1 MADCFCDIAATF
13 PVLAELGIISASL
26 RSNTEIM
33 LTEEGIALYGATL
46 GDMSM
51 TAYAV
56 EPGLALK
63 CPGRAGI
70 SFQWDQRMSCDTGS
84 VETYFIPKGKN
95 RAYIEGD
102 VGGNISLSNKINS
115 YETFSASAGSGPTTP
130 YFRTTHED
138 GWGFTYSGDPLYVSD
153 QNGYSETSVSFF
165 GFLPGGSKLYLTSFS
180 WECTPPAVPVVSYS
194 FIFVYNS

>member
-56 EPGLALK
+56 ETGLALK
-63 CPGRAGI
+63 CPGRSGI

-102 VGGNISLSNKINS
+102 VSSNISLSNKINS
-115 YETFSASAGSGPTTP
+115 YETFNASAGSGPTTP
-130 YFRTTHED
+130 YFRTIHED
-138 GWGFTYSGDPLYVSD
+138 GWGFSYSGDPLYVSD
-153 QNGYSETSVSFF
+153 SNGYSETSVSFF
-165 GFLPGGSKLYLTSFS
+165 GFLPGGSKLYLTSFN

>member
-153 QNGYSETSVSFF
+153 LNGYSETSISFF